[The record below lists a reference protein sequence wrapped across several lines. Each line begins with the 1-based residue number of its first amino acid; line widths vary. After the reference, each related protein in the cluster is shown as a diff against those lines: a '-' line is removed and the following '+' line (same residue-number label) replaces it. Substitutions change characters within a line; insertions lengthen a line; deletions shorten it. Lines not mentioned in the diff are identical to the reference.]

1 MPPPLSVTRAPLSRL
16 PPAPSRAFSEK
27 SPYNKPME
35 LQYTYWQ
42 DGAFFV
48 GFLNDYPDDSTQ
60 GFSVAEL
67 EEALVEVYEIKQE
80 EKEHLAAIRKT
91 GRIKIPA

>member
-1 MPPPLSVTRAPLSRL
+1 
-16 PPAPSRAFSEK
+16 
-27 SPYNKPME
+27 ME

-48 GFLNDYPDDSTQ
+48 GFLNDYPEDSTQ
-60 GFSVAEL
+60 GVSLAEL

-80 EKEHLAAIRKT
+80 EKEHLAKIRKT
-91 GRIKIPA
+91 GRVKIPA

>member
-1 MPPPLSVTRAPLSRL
+1 
-16 PPAPSRAFSEK
+16 
-27 SPYNKPME
+27 ME
-35 LQYTYWQ
+35 LRYTYWQ

-60 GFSVAEL
+60 GVSLAEL

-80 EKEHLAAIRKT
+80 EKEHLAKIRKT
-91 GRIKIPA
+91 GIVKIPA

>member
-1 MPPPLSVTRAPLSRL
+1 
-16 PPAPSRAFSEK
+16 
-27 SPYNKPME
+27 ME

-60 GFSVAEL
+60 GVSLPEL
-67 EEALVEVYEIKQE
+67 EEALIEIYEVKQE
-80 EKEHLAAIRKT
+80 EKEHLAAIRRT
-91 GRIKIPA
+91 GKIRIPA

>member
-1 MPPPLSVTRAPLSRL
+1 
-16 PPAPSRAFSEK
+16 
-27 SPYNKPME
+27 ME
-35 LQYTYWQ
+35 LRYTYWQ

-60 GFSVAEL
+60 GVSFAEL

-80 EKEHLAAIRKT
+80 EKEHLAKIRKT
-91 GRIKIPA
+91 GIVKIPA